1 MSDFIQIVI
10 GVLFLAVVY
19 VLTRYGIYWRIKR
32 ACAFTV
38 KDLERRNALDE
49 KSAVELH
56 YAKSNPLRIGMRD
69 FRPKA
74 VEYLVGQGV
83 VGMTSE
89 GKYYLKRGNPITERR

>member
-1 MSDFIQIVI
+1 VTEFIQIVV
-10 GVLFLAVVY
+10 GLLFLAGVY
-19 VLTRYGIYWRIKR
+19 VITRYGIFWRIKR

-38 KDLERRNALDE
+38 KDLERRNAFDE

-56 YAKSNPLRIGMRD
+56 YAKSNPFRIGMRD

-83 VGMTSE
+83 IGLSSE
-89 GKYYLKRGNPITERR
+89 GKYYLKKRSHELNL

>member
-1 MSDFIQIVI
+1 MSDFIQIVV
-10 GVLFLAVVY
+10 GVLFLALVY

-32 ACAFTV
+32 ACAFIV

-49 KSAVELH
+49 RSAVELH
-56 YAKSNPLRIGMRD
+56 YVKSNPLKIGMRD

-83 VGMTSE
+83 VGMNSE
-89 GKYYLKRGNPITERR
+89 GKYYLKKGNPITERR